1 MLINQQSATLMRY
14 DDAIDLAFK
23 LNNEKESDAWRYS
36 VEIDATSGV
45 AKIAVIDDEY
55 IKIGYL

>member
-1 MLINQQSATLMRY
+1 MLINQQNATLMRY

-23 LNNEKESDAWRYS
+23 LNNEKESDNWRYS
-36 VEIDATSGV
+36 VEIDATSGI

>member
-1 MLINQQSATLMRY
+1 MLINQQNATLMRY

-23 LNNEKESDAWRYS
+23 LNNEKDSDNWRYS
-36 VEIDATSGV
+36 VEIDATSGI

>member
-1 MLINQQSATLMRY
+1 MRY

-23 LNNEKESDAWRYS
+23 LNNEKDADAWRYS

>member
-1 MLINQQSATLMRY
+1 VLINQQNATLMRY

-23 LNNEKESDAWRYS
+23 LNNEKDSDNWRYS
-36 VEIDATSGV
+36 VEIDATSGI

>member
-1 MLINQQSATLMRY
+1 MLINQQNATLMRY

-23 LNNEKESDAWRYS
+23 LNNEKESDDWRYS

>member
-1 MLINQQSATLMRY
+1 MRY

-23 LNNEKESDAWRYS
+23 LNNEKDSDAWRYS